1 MSSINSISGGGFSM
15 TMSGTKRPDPSK
27 MADDLFSKLDTTGKG
42 YLTKSDLQ
50 SAATQLPGSDSSN
63 SSGSTSSSAN
73 VDELFKKLDANGDGN
88 ITKDELTSGLKQ
100 LADAFGG
107 QNVTSGG
114 GKAGASAAG
123 GTPPS
128 GSGNAKSTS
137 STNGTSSTQSSSTSK
152 TYDPA
157 DTNQDGT
164 VSAQERIAYAQKQLA
179 SQLQSSASSA
189 SSNSAS
195 STSMS
200 SDAKIFKQ
208 ITDIM
213 HAYGGSDSGSNNS
226 GFSVTV

>member
-15 TMSGTKRPDPSK
+15 MMSGTKRPDPSK
-27 MADDLFSKLDTTGKG
+27 MVDDLFSKLDTTGKG

-50 SAATQLPGSDSSN
+50 SASTQLSGSDSSN

-88 ITKDELTSGLKQ
+88 ITKDELASGLKQ
-100 LADAFGG
+100 L
-107 QNVTSGG
+107 
-114 GKAGASAAG
+114 AG

-128 GSGNAKSTS
+128 GSGNANSTS

-164 VSAQERIAYAQKQLA
+164 VSAQERIAYALKQLA
-179 SQLQSSASSA
+179 SQLQSSASST

-195 STSMS
+195 STSTS
-200 SDAKIFKQ
+200 SDARIFKQ

-213 HAYGGSDSGSNNS
+213 RAYGSSDSGSNNS
-226 GFSVTV
+226 GLSVTA

>member
-15 TMSGTKRPDPSK
+15 MMSGTKRPDPSK
-27 MADDLFSKLDTTGKG
+27 MVDDLFSKLDTTGKG

-50 SAATQLPGSDSSN
+50 SASTQLPGSDSSN
-63 SSGSTSSSAN
+63 STAASSSAN
-73 VDELFKKLDANGDGN
+73 VDELFKKLDANGDGK

-100 LADAFGG
+100 LADAFG
-107 QNVTSGG
+107 
-114 GKAGASAAG
+114 KAGAPPAG

-128 GSGNAKSTS
+128 GSDNAKSTS
-137 STNGTSSTQSSSTSK
+137 STSGTSSTQSSSTTK

-164 VSAQERIAYAQKQLA
+164 VSAQERTAYALKQLA
-179 SQLQSSASSA
+179 SQLHSSASSTP
-189 SSNSAS
+189 SNSAS

-213 HAYGGSDSGSNNS
+213 RAYGSSDSGSNNS
-226 GFSVTV
+226 GLSVTA

>member
-1 MSSINSISGGGFSM
+1 MSSINSLSGGGFSM
-15 TMSGTKRPDPSK
+15 MMSGTKRPDPSK
-27 MADDLFSKLDTTGKG
+27 MVDDLFSKLDTTGKG

-50 SAATQLPGSDSSN
+50 SASTQLPGSDSSN
-63 SSGSTSSSAN
+63 STGSTGSSAN
-73 VDELFKKLDANGDGN
+73 VDELFKKLDANGDGK

-100 LADAFGG
+100 LADAFG
-107 QNVTSGG
+107 
-114 GKAGASAAG
+114 AGAPAAG

-128 GSGNAKSTS
+128 GSGNANSTS

-164 VSAQERIAYAQKQLA
+164 VSAQERIAYALKQLA
-179 SQLQSSASSA
+179 SQLHSSASSTP
-189 SSNSAS
+189 SNSAS

-213 HAYGGSDSGSNNS
+213 RAYGSSDSGSNNS
-226 GFSVTV
+226 GLSVTA

>member
-15 TMSGTKRPDPSK
+15 MMSGTKRPDPSK
-27 MADDLFSKLDTTGKG
+27 MVDDLFSKLDTTGKG

-50 SAATQLPGSDSSN
+50 SALTQLSGSDSSN
-63 SSGSTSSSAN
+63 NTSSTSSSAN
-73 VDELFKKLDANGDGN
+73 VDELFKKLDANGDGK

-100 LADAFGG
+100 LADAFGKTG
-107 QNVTSGG
+107 APA
-114 GKAGASAAG
+114 AGA
-123 GTPPS
+123 TPPS
-128 GSGNAKSTS
+128 GSGNANSTS
-137 STNGTSSTQSSSTSK
+137 RTTGTSSTQSSSTSK

-164 VSAQERIAYAQKQLA
+164 VSAQERIAYALKQLA
-179 SQLQSSASSA
+179 SQLHSSASST

-213 HAYGGSDSGSNNS
+213 RANGSPDSGYNNSDSGL
-226 GFSVTV
+226 SVTA